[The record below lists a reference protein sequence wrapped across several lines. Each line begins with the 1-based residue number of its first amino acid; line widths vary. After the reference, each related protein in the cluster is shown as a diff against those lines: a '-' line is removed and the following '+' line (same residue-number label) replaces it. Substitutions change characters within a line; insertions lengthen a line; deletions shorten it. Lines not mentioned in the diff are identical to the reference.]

1 MKKLLRRHR
10 GFFGFLLLLA
20 VAAVLVD
27 LWENRSRNRIKA
39 KDELTDNCE
48 LWQKAKFVPLS
59 LSSQKGVAFVAGSD
73 VRIHVGNS
81 DSVSMLVPHHYGQK
95 GQPIRCFKS
104 KLIQADR
111 LDSVQVAAGRDH
123 SLETLLK
130 KNGPYLEVYERG
142 CVQGKCNYFTTNEII
157 AVDIDWYRQK
167 RSKCPD
173 IRGANSGWCISDQV
187 FN

>member
-1 MKKLLRRHR
+1 MVRKYR
-10 GFFGFLLLLA
+10 GFFGFLLLLS
-20 VAAVLVD
+20 VAAVLADV
-27 LWENRSRNRIKA
+27 WERRSRNRVRP

-59 LSSQKGVAFVAGSD
+59 LSGQKGVAFVAGSD
-73 VRIHVGNS
+73 VRIHVGKSNG
-81 DSVSMLVPHHYGQK
+81 VSMLVPHHYDQK
-95 GQPIRCFKS
+95 GQPIRCFQS
-104 KLIQADR
+104 KLVQGGK
-111 LDSVQVAAGRDH
+111 LESVQVTSGRDY

-157 AVDIDWYRQK
+157 AVDIDWYLK
-167 RSKCPD
+167 NRSQCSD
-173 IRGANSGWCISDQV
+173 MQGADSGWCISDQV